1 MLSELSCHNN
11 YHRTFQVANKLPI
24 RYLDKTKFTG
34 ETHYMYFITRVLLL
48 VALCSS
54 MSAIANEQPIGEFA
68 SLPVIENPQ
77 LSPNGE
83 KLVAE
88 IAIGGKQR
96 LLILPAGGPG
106 PQTQAGLGDV
116 KLNWVRWVNDEWLI
130 ANVTSMRLVEG
141 QEWPLTRLLAFKS
154 DGTGVHTIAA
164 RKAAQEGGNVLWIA
178 KDGSTDILLSYQR
191 SILSGQLEFY
201 PQVDRVDVSTGKM
214 KMHVGSRQGVFNWYA
229 DPNGVVRVG
238 VGQEQ
243 EGLRRRLL
251 YRNAEGDAFREVANV
266 ANDTELLVPQMFTA
280 EPNTA
285 LTFSSNDG
293 YTAVYKLDLG
303 TMQLGGKVFGVKGYD
318 VDRMF
323 ADSSGSALTG
333 VGYED
338 KKFRVTWFDKKEKET
353 QNQLDASLP
362 GQSPIVVSSDRAKN
376 KHIVLAGGASN
387 PGVYYLFSSQTGTA
401 VQIAPRHAIFKTSNL
416 GPVKTIQYA
425 ARDGLKIEAVLT
437 LPKDKPAT
445 NLPLIVL
452 PHGGPSARDSESWD
466 WWAQFLADRGYAVI
480 QPNYRGST
488 GFGDDFYDKGRG
500 QWGLAMQDDVDDAR
514 AWAIAQGIVDPTR
527 VCIAGA
533 SYGGYVAMRAAE
545 RNPEL
550 YKCAISY
557 AGVSDLAEMM
567 RKDQFFLYG
576 RVRRAWMKGQAPD
589 FAAVSPIKRPEKFG
603 IPMLLMHGK
612 KDQRVDVGQSREMAE
627 KLKAAGKTH
636 EYVEQPEGDH
646 FFSREEDRL
655 QFLQKMEDFLDK
667 HNPA

>member
-1 MLSELSCHNN
+1 VAN
-11 YHRTFQVANKLPI
+11 QVAM
-24 RYLDKTKFTG
+24 RYQKKVEFIGVKFFM
-34 ETHYMYFITRVLLL
+34 HIITRALLL
-48 VALCSS
+48 AAPFYS
-54 MSAIANEQPIGEFA
+54 MSAIAVERPISEFA
-68 SLPVIENPQ
+68 SLPVLENLQ

-88 IAIGGKQR
+88 IAVGGKQR

-106 PQTQAGLGDV
+106 EQTQAGLGDV

-130 ANVTSMRLVEG
+130 ANVTSMQLVGG

-154 DGTGVHTIAA
+154 DGTGVRTIAA

-191 SILSGQLEFY
+191 SILSDQLEFY
-201 PQVDRVDVSTGKM
+201 PQVDRVDVATGKM
-214 KMHVGSRQGVFNWYA
+214 KMHVGSRLGVFDWYA

-238 VGQEQ
+238 FGREK
-243 EGLRRRLL
+243 EGLRKRLL

-266 ANDTELLVPQMFTA
+266 DSDTELLVPQMFTT
-280 EPNTA
+280 EQNTA
-285 LTFSSNDG
+285 LTFSSKDG
-293 YTAVYKLDLG
+293 YTAVYKLDLN
-303 TMQLGGKVFGVKGYD
+303 TMQLGDKVFGVKGYD

-323 ADSSGSALTG
+323 TDSSGSVLTG

-338 KKFRVTWFDKKEKET
+338 KKFRVAWFDKAEKET

-362 GQSPIVVSSDRAKN
+362 GQSPIVVSSDRAQK

-387 PGVYYLFSSQTGTA
+387 PGVYYLYSSQTGMAT
-401 VQIAPRHAIFKTSNL
+401 QIAPRHATFKASNL

-437 LPKDKPAT
+437 LPKDKSAT
-445 NLPLIVL
+445 NLPLVVL

-466 WWAQFLADRGYAVI
+466 WWTQFLADRGYAVI

-514 AWAIAQGIVDPTR
+514 AWAIAQGIADPSR

-557 AGVSDLAEMM
+557 AGVSDLTEMM

-603 IPMLLMHGK
+603 IPILLMHGK
-612 KDQRVDVGQSREMAE
+612 KDRRVDVGQSREMAE
-627 KLKAAGKTH
+627 KLKAAGKPH

-655 QFLQKMEDFLDK
+655 QFLQKMEEFLDK